1 MIYTSSIAYQTTQVY
16 CEMNLDGGGW
26 TLVWKHSP
34 MQVHA
39 IEPLSDK
46 MKHYGTILK
55 ECSTLSAGWCNIPGK
70 ARFMP
75 SEMMFAAYHEE
86 HVVYA
91 YKATFNKNL
100 DCDWTGGVFV
110 DYVKVVDYC
119 KYNNGVQPYPSTALA
134 GGDLSMLGLNFDKTT
149 PYDLHRNCDM
159 YRATLSNPRE
169 CRWENCC
176 GGSTCRIAGLDFT
189 QHTQQTVAIFVR

>member
-1 MIYTSSIAYQTTQVY
+1 
-16 CEMNLDGGGW
+16 MNLDGGGW

-46 MKHYGTILK
+46 MKHNGTILR

-100 DCDWTGGVFV
+100 DSDWTGGVFV

-119 KYNNGVQPYPSTALA
+119 RHNNEVQPYPSTAQA
-134 GGDLSMLGLNFDKTT
+134 GGDLSMLGINFDKKS
-149 PYDLHRNCDM
+149 PYDIHNNCDV
-159 YRATLSNPRE
+159 YHGTLSNPRE

-176 GGSTCRIAGLDFT
+176 GGDTCNTAGPGVT